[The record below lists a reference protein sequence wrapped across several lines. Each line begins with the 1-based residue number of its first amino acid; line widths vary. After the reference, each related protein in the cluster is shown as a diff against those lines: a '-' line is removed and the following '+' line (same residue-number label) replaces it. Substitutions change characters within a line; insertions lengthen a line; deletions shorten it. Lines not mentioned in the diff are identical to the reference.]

1 MNITPRYHNQIATDR
16 KDRWVEVAQNGDKLS
31 GAKNRGFS
39 DLQIIKE
46 LNNVSRLKLERLADH
61 HLHPN
66 IFVGHGGVDADYDA
80 FGSHRWVAHP
90 SSEKMLHQ
98 SFVKHARG
106 GAGSGVQNSGLTL
119 TLI

>member
-1 MNITPRYHNQIATDR
+1 M
-16 KDRWVEVAQNGDKLS
+16 S
-31 GAKNRGFS
+31 CAKNRGFS

-46 LNNVSRLKLERLADH
+46 LNNVSTLKLERLANH
-61 HLHPN
+61 HLYPN
-66 IFVGHGGVDADYDA
+66 LFIGYGGVDPDYDA

-90 SSEKMLHQ
+90 SSEKMLDQ

-106 GAGSGVQNSGLTL
+106 ATGSGVQNSGLTL